1 MGVAELSKGL
11 ERSMIMALFLQEERL
26 LEYVSPRV
34 MMVSK
39 EYFLKEQNRHE
50 LTLRISYDVMV
61 GYELQSPHQ

>member
-50 LTLRISYDVMV
+50 LTAYYKL
-61 GYELQSPHQ
+61 